1 MMVGSQFVLDNIRRL
16 MMKLKANIFIVQEKG
31 IEHRRTKKDIDQS
44 GKKRKKRYNVMENKV
59 WVCGTHLCEP
69 WYRQEVQDCFNG

>member
-31 IEHRRTKKDIDQS
+31 IEYRRTKKILINLEKRERRDI
-44 GKKRKKRYNVMENKV
+44 
-59 WVCGTHLCEP
+59 T
-69 WYRQEVQDCFNG
+69 